1 MERMQ
6 PKEDEDDRSQTM
18 CSREDCN
25 LSKTICTVTID
36 VVQALALERDSL
48 KQQIQQRDR
57 EIEILRAQRDTAPE
71 RNARDRRADGVL
83 NERSETTYLHIVG
96 ALLMLLLTRGTN
108 GQSHSSYA
116 TQESIIGA
124 LVERYGKLPGISERT
139 LLAKFAAAKRALNRD

>member
-1 MERMQ
+1 
-6 PKEDEDDRSQTM
+6 M
-18 CSREDCN
+18 CPCGDCN

-57 EIEILRAQRDTAPE
+57 EIEILRGQRDNASE
-71 RNARDRRADGVL
+71 RHTREQRADGVL
-83 NERSETTYLHIVG
+83 SERSETTYLHIVG
-96 ALLMLLLTRGTN
+96 ALLMLLLTRSNT
-108 GQSHSSYA
+108 GQSSSSYV